1 VSGVLFGFN
10 HELGDYRQTSASPGA
25 FTFDGTEA
33 PVGFSRNS

>member
-1 VSGVLFGFN
+1 VSGVLIECN
-10 HELGDYRQTSASPGA
+10 HELGDYTQTSASPGA